1 MFDKDFGYSDI
12 GFVQVDGAPNTYDSL
27 THSKTIEKNGYIYLY
42 VSNESDN
49 AFDVFSDDLSIT
61 NTKGKVLQE
70 DHYYPF
76 GLSINALSSSAPLS
90 KPNNFKYNGF
100 EEQTDFDLGWYD
112 YQAKFYDPQLGRFMQ
127 VDPAADLMRRHSP
140 YNYAFDNPIRFIDPD
155 GMMPEDKVEEDE
167 NSDPRPLASI
177 VSSRTDESITV
188 VGLTGFISFGGIT
201 LPTFKSTTLNLGSN
215 VKSEHVTDE
224 SAQII
229 GENLIASGN
238 ESATITSA
246 YRDPED
252 QARVMF
258 DNLEKHG
265 VESQKHFMLLQV
277 IKL

>member
-1 MFDKDFGYSDI
+1 
-12 GFVQVDGAPNTYDSL
+12 
-27 THSKTIEKNGYIYLY
+27 
-42 VSNESDN
+42 
-49 AFDVFSDDLSIT
+49 VFSDDLSIT